1 MKRGFILGLAFGALL
16 LYLFTSSDVYALSF
30 EQSMDS
36 YSITAIQNNTKL
48 QDNNVSVSGKG
59 YLIDGKRVV
68 NTFGGTKDLWQML
81 PTYRNYYTSVDNNYS
96 LDVYTYHFNDGP
108 SLTGSNYDLTFNF
121 AQNYDSSFDSSM
133 VQFQNLI
140 VYITSQT
147 GSYVCSGGDV
157 SGVNRE
163 YSCVVPA
170 NFDMSTYSLT
180 FDFTDISYI
189 SEDSIPFGLSFKM
202 NYGETDTEPTPYVP
216 DEDTPENP
224 NQGVEDAI
232 GSLEDSIM
240 DDTPPDLGGLGDSAG
255 WLPPGPIDS
264 IINLPLTYLQNFVN
278 AFDTT
283 CQPLTLTLPFVNQ
296 NITLPCL
303 MSIYAEIDGLVVWVN
318 AFGLTASVL
327 ILFGYFLNLYDWV
340 DNRLKLKD
348 NAKAKDWGG
357 S

>member
-1 MKRGFILGLAFGALL
+1 MKRGFILGLVFGSLL
-16 LYLFTSSDVYALSF
+16 LYFFTSSDVYALSF

-59 YLIDGKRVV
+59 YLVSGERAV

-81 PTYRNYYTSVDNNYS
+81 PSYRNYYTSVDNNYS
-96 LDVYTYHFNDGP
+96 LDVYTYHFSDGP
-108 SLTGSNYDLTFNF
+108 SLTGSNYNLTFNF
-121 AQNYDSSFDSSM
+121 AQNYDSSSDSSM

-147 GSYVCSGGDV
+147 GSYVCSGADI
-157 SGVNRE
+157 SGVNRQ

-189 SEDSIPFGLSFKM
+189 SEQPIPFGVSYKM
-202 NYGETDTEPTPYVP
+202 NYGATESEPIPYVP
-216 DEDTPENP
+216 DEDNPDNP

-232 GSLEDSIM
+232 GKLEGTIM
-240 DDTPPDLGGLGDSAG
+240 DDAPPDTGPLSNSAG
-255 WLPPGPIDS
+255 WLAPGPVDS
-264 IINLPLTYLQNFVN
+264 LINLPYTMLQNLVN
-278 AFDTT
+278 SLGST
-283 CQPLTLTLPFVNQ
+283 CKPLTLTLPFVDEDIQ
-296 NITLPCL
+296 LPCL
-303 MSIYAEIDGLVVWVN
+303 VSVYNKMGELPIWLNTIG
-318 AFGLTASVL
+318 TIASGF

-340 DNRLKLKD
+340 ENRIKMKD